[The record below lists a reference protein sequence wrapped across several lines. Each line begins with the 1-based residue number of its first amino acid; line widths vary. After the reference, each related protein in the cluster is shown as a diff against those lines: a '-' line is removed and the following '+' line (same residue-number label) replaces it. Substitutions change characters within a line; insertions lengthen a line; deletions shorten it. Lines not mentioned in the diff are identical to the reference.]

1 MKRLISALLILTVLL
16 SFGSLSAFAEFQ
28 SEEPVT
34 RNPGYCG
41 EQVTWTYADG
51 VLTLEG
57 TGPTDDF
64 YAGQPWAAHITEI
77 EALELKGSISY
88 IGAYAF
94 PDYDNLKKVDFGE
107 GLIEIGQA
115 AFSGCDG
122 LTLIELPAS
131 FRIFGEDSF
140 SHCKNLKEFRFQ
152 GGMPKFKL
160 NCLWNTYATL
170 IYPASHPWPLEHLQ
184 QLEEAF
190 QGRIEFI
197 DSEGRDPITAQ
208 EATEAPTA
216 EPTQPATEEAV
227 ILPTETETEAATI
240 ETTEAPTQ
248 AHTETEAPET
258 TVPPTTEAYVELP
271 APEEPRKP
279 EGSGMGLK
287 GAALIAIMVISG
299 GGALLMLGRM
309 GRNHK
314 KDFTGDFS
322 EILLEDERKPSARK
336 KSTASRKAA
345 PAARRK
351 KGGKYSK

>member
-1 MKRLISALLILTVLL
+1 MKRIVSVFLILAVLL
-16 SFGSLSAFAEFQ
+16 SFGSLTAFAEFQ
-28 SEEPVT
+28 SEEPVP
-34 RNPGYCG
+34 REPGYCG
-41 EQVTWTYADG
+41 EQVTWRYENG

-77 EALELKGSISY
+77 ETLELKGSISY

-94 PDYDNLKKVDFGE
+94 PDYDNLKSVDFGT
-107 GLIEIGQA
+107 GLTEIGQA

-122 LTLIELPAS
+122 LTLIELPAG
-131 FRIFGEDSF
+131 FRVFGEDSF

-170 IYPASHPWPLEHLQ
+170 IYPAASPWPLVHLE

-190 QGRIEFI
+190 QGRIEFL
-197 DSEGRDPITAQ
+197 DSEGGDPIVGQEETA
-208 EATEAPTA
+208 APTTEA
-216 EPTQPATEEAV
+216 TQPATQEAV
-227 ILPTETETEAATI
+227 ILPEETEAPETTV

-248 AHTETEAPET
+248 APTETQVPET
-258 TVPPTTEAYVELP
+258 TVPATTEAYVELP
-271 APEEPRKP
+271 APEDMQKP
-279 EGSGMGLK
+279 EKPGVSLK
-287 GAALIAIMVISG
+287 AAALIAVMVISG
-299 GGALLMLGRM
+299 GGALFMLGRM

-314 KDFTGDFS
+314 KDFAGDFS
-322 EILLEDERKPSARK
+322 EILLEDERKSSPRRKSSGTRK
-336 KSTASRKAA
+336 KT
-345 PAARRK
+345 PAAGRK